1 MGASWGL
8 LGPSWGPLQPS
19 WEPLEPLPGA
29 YYSESLEISIR
40 GLPLGLLWGHS
51 WGCLGALLGR
61 LGRLLGRLGAVLSHL
76 RALLGASWVVL
87 GWSWGSLEPSRS
99 IRQPQKR
106 EPKHLSKTNVNL
118 TILAFRDALGRPLG
132 SLLGHLRDL
141 LDRLGA
147 ILGVLERSLGVLG
160 AWWKAPR
167 RSPCHFGS
175 MQPPRTSR
183 EKSQKRHKR
192 PEAPENTRESV
203 SPPPSQLESKL
214 HQQHSCVNNTVVS
227 LGALHFVPEARW
239 RALAA

>member
-61 LGRLLGRLGAVLSHL
+61 LGRLLGRLGAVLGRL
-76 RALLGASWVVL
+76 GAVLGASWAVL
-87 GWSWGSLEPSRS
+87 ERSWGPLGPSWS
-99 IRQPQKR
+99 VGKPKR
-106 EPKHLSKTNVNL
+106 REGQNPSKTFVKL
-118 TILAFRDALGRPLG
+118 TILASRGALGRPLG
-132 SLLGHLRDL
+132 GLLGRLGGL

-160 AWWKAPR
+160 ACWGAPR
-167 RSPCHFGS
+167 RSPGRLRRCSRPGGHATH
-175 MQPPRTSR
+175 PRSAQERPGAPGRAR
-183 EKSQKRHKR
+183 E
-192 PEAPENTRESV
+192 TGG
-203 SPPPSQLESKL
+203 
-214 HQQHSCVNNTVVS
+214 
-227 LGALHFVPEARW
+227 LGP
-239 RALAA
+239 